1 MIGAVFI
8 GTVGSLTLEL
18 SGTSKNFPFNVWNLS
33 ILPIP
38 LLRFKKEYIH
48 ILNKLMENLPS
59 YNRFVQ

>member
-38 LLRFKKEYIH
+38 LLRFKKGIY
-48 ILNKLMENLPS
+48 S
-59 YNRFVQ
+59 YFE